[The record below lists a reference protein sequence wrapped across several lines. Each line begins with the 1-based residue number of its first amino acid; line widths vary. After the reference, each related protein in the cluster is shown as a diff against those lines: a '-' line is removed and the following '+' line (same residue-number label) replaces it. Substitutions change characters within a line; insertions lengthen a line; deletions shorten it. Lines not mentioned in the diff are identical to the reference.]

1 MKINII
7 RKKYWYFL
15 ISLIVII
22 PGIISLILFG
32 LNLSV
37 EFTGGSNLTFAF
49 PSKVSNKELKQISS
63 VFTQNKVKIQ
73 NITAS
78 GNQVLIKSQ
87 PVSQSQ
93 DILITGELKKDLGN
107 FDQQSYETIG
117 PTIGAETLQNAIYA
131 LIVAS
136 ILIVLYITWSFRSV
150 PKPTSSFRFGVCAI
164 IALIHDVL
172 VLIGLFSI
180 FGHFFG
186 IEVDSLFVTAV
197 LTVIGFSVHDTIV
210 VFDRIRENL
219 RRVGGENFAEVVNDS
234 ILQTLDRSL
243 NTSLTVV
250 LVLIGLLIFGGDTIR
265 WFVVALLIGIIS
277 GTYSSIFNASPL
289 LVVWQDLI
297 QRGFSLKNIKLKK

>member
-7 RKKYWYFL
+7 GKKYWYFL
-15 ISLIVII
+15 LSLIVIV

-37 EFTGGSNLTFAF
+37 EFTGGSNLTLAF
-49 PSKVSNKELKQISS
+49 PSKVSSRELTQISNI
-63 VFTQNKVKIQ
+63 FTKNKVKIQ
-73 NITAS
+73 NITTS
-78 GNQVLIKSQ
+78 GNQVFIKSQ
-87 PVSQSQ
+87 PVDQNQ
-93 DILITGELKKDLGN
+93 DLLITKEIKTSLGN

-136 ILIVLYITWSFRSV
+136 ILIVIYITWSFRSV

-186 IEVDSLFVTAV
+186 VEVDSLFVTAV

-243 NTSLTVV
+243 NTSLTVI
-250 LVLIGLLIFGGDTIR
+250 LVLIALLIFGGDTIR
-265 WFVVALLIGIIS
+265 WFVVALLIGITS

-289 LVVWQDLI
+289 LVVWQEIL
-297 QRGFSLKNIKLKK
+297 QKRIKK

>member
-7 RKKYWYFL
+7 GKKYWYFL
-15 ISLIVII
+15 FSLIVII
-22 PGIISLILFG
+22 PGIISLVLFG

-49 PSKVSNKELKQISS
+49 PNNVSSSQAKQISGI
-63 VFTQNKVKIQ
+63 FTQNKIKIQ
-73 NITAS
+73 GITTS

-87 PVSQSQ
+87 HV
-93 DILITGELKKDLGN
+93 DEEHDLLITKQIKSSLGN
-107 FDQQSYETIG
+107 FQQQSYETIG
-117 PTIGAETLQNAIYA
+117 PTIGAETLRNAIYA

-150 PKPTSSFRFGVCAI
+150 PKPTSSLRFGVCAI
-164 IALIHDVL
+164 IALVHDIL
-172 VLIGLFSI
+172 VLLGLFSI
-180 FGHFFG
+180 FGHFLG
-186 IEVDSLFVTAV
+186 VEVDSLFVTAV

-219 RRVGGENFAEVVNDS
+219 KRVGGDNFSEVVNDS

-243 NTSLTVV
+243 NTSLTVI
-250 LVLIGLLIFGGDTIR
+250 LVLIAMLIFGGESIR
-265 WFVVALLIGIIS
+265 WFVIALLIGITS

-289 LVVWQDLI
+289 LVVWQEI
-297 QRGFSLKNIKLKK
+297 VQKRIKK